1 MGMDANSGAL
11 TYRVISQLAGH
22 RAGAADVACPSCGP
36 DRRTPAN
43 QRRKVLRVW
52 RVSPSF
58 LTYRCARCDLH
69 GYAREDGAPT
79 PEPAALARAK
89 AEAQRFAAETAEAK
103 RSKARWLWGQ
113 RRPIIGTPAER
124 YLREVR
130 CYGGPI
136 PATIGFLPAR
146 GDYTPAMISAFDMPT
161 DIEPE
166 VIAISPAAIQG
177 VHLTR
182 LVHNG
187 SAKAGTYADKI
198 MIGTPRGSPIA
209 LAAVGDLLGLA
220 ITEGIED
227 GLSVHEATGLGVWAA
242 GSASFMPALAAAIP
256 SYVDFVT
263 VVADPD
269 ADGQRFAGELKAA
282 LAAWRTGCLCGA
294 MMAGG
299 SQHEARSERHGRC
312 RRAASCAP

>member
-1 MGMDANSGAL
+1 
-11 TYRVISQLAGH
+11 LA
-22 RAGAADVACPSCGP
+22 
-36 DRRTPAN
+36 
-43 QRRKVLRVW
+43 K
-52 RVSPSF
+52 
-58 LTYRCARCDLH
+58 
-69 GYAREDGAPT
+69 
-79 PEPAALARAK
+79 AK
-89 AEAQRFAAETAEAK
+89 AEAQRFAAETAEGK

-146 GDYTPAMISAFDMPT
+146 GDYTPAMISAFGMAT
-161 DIEPE
+161 EIEPE

-182 LVHNG
+182 LVHDG
-187 SAKAGTYADKI
+187 SAKAGTDADKI

-242 GSASFMPALAAAIP
+242 GAASFMPALAAAIP

-282 LAAWRTGCLCGA
+282 LGARRLAHRMLVWGDDDGRIAA
-294 MMAGG
+294 
-299 SQHEARSERHGRC
+299 
-312 RRAASCAP
+312 